1 MSRSIDREPVSN
13 STHVSA
19 VAPRFEVSFPKLAP
33 KRWTLVR
40 VEGSVLL
47 VLDRAGRVKA
57 DQLRRPNASAGVSC
71 VYQVMEASQI
81 ISARKDGST
90 FAELARVFGKPEA
103 EVRAIINSHKMNLA
117 CAMPLVT

>member
-1 MSRSIDREPVSN
+1 MIGFVDIFSL
-13 STHVSA
+13 
-19 VAPRFEVSFPKLAP
+19 APRFDVSFSKAGAEAFDQ
-33 KRWTLVR
+33 VR

-47 VLDRAGRVKA
+47 VLDRAGLVKA

-71 VYQVMEASQI
+71 VYQVLEAYQI

-90 FAELARVFGKPEA
+90 FAELARVSGKPEA